1 MAFVLYLLSVYTRP
15 FGYELTLPVWA
26 MLFSV
31 GSIYIVIGYIKVDK
45 SLKKYVSFNG
55 INNFMVM
62 LNTFMQVNIYGLR
75 LFENPTYTIELN
87 TKGMVMVVG
96 LLLIVMSFF

>member
-15 FGYELTLPVWA
+15 FGSELTLPVWA
-26 MLFSV
+26 ILFSV
-31 GSIYIVIGYIKVDK
+31 GLIYIVIGYIKVDK

-62 LNTFMQVNIYGLR
+62 LNTFMPVNIYGLR